1 MSNREFF
8 IERWDAEFPPTL
20 RVLKALP
27 ADKLDYRPHPRSMSA
42 GELAALL
49 ADEAASLIELC
60 DKGSI
65 TWGGPPKVKKLGEM
79 VSEFERAS
87 KMVSEKLGKLSDA
100 AWEKKAPFYVDGK
113 DAIGET
119 AGGLCWLW
127 LFDSI
132 HHRGQLSTHIRPMGG
147 KVPSIYGPSGDDPGT
162 GV

>member
-8 IERWDAEFPPTL
+8 IERWDAEFPATL

-27 ADKLDYRPHPRSMSA
+27 MDKLDYRPHPRSMSA
-42 GELAALL
+42 GDLAALL
-49 ADEAASLIELC
+49 AEEAGSLIELC

-65 TWGGPPKVKKLGEM
+65 TWGGPPKIKKLGEM

-87 KMVSEKLGKLSDA
+87 KTVSEKLRKLSDA

-132 HHRGQLSTHIRPMGG
+132 HHRGQLSVYLRLVDVPL
-147 KVPSIYGPSGDDPGT
+147 PSIYGPTADEPW
-162 GV
+162 